1 MKKIDLHLHL
11 SFDPVPKSDTLLV
24 STYKEMLPHLEELG
38 IGKVVLMS
46 SGERNFSMPMGSN
59 EENCRIAAADPEHY
73 AWMCNLDYDGDPKTV
88 YDRLSVCKEKGA
100 VGIGELMIN
109 RRLDDPFLNAVFEA
123 AGKLNLPVTFHMS
136 PETGY
141 SYGVVDDPGLPL
153 LEACLKRHPH
163 TQFLGHSQTFWIEM
177 SADAPTDKESRNQW
191 GKGPVIPG
199 GRVPELFKKYPNLYG
214 DLSANSAGC
223 AIMRDPAFGLEF
235 LETYA
240 DRLFFATD
248 MVNTEMV
255 FPLGQWLD
263 EQAANGALSRRAYEK
278 ICFKN
283 AQTVFGL

>member
-38 IGKVVLMS
+38 IGKGVLMS

-141 SYGVVDDPGLPL
+141 SYGVVDAPGLPL

-199 GRVPELFKKYPNLYG
+199 GRVPELFGKYPNLYG